1 MSTAPTCVLVGPTVL
16 VDHRWTGC
24 YPDPMAAPSINEL
37 RKLDVE
43 TRLALVQELWDS
55 IVDDAQRGT
64 ALSLSD
70 EERRELDDRLREDDE
85 DPDGAISW
93 TEARAQLRDTP

>member
-1 MSTAPTCVLVGPTVL
+1 MV
-16 VDHRWTGC
+16 
-24 YPDPMAAPSINEL
+24 APSINEL

-55 IVDDAQRGT
+55 IVEDAQRGD

-70 EERRELDDRLREDDE
+70 EERRELDDRLREDDD
-85 DPDGAISW
+85 DPDGAIPWS
-93 TEARAQLRDTP
+93 EARAQLRDTP

>member
-1 MSTAPTCVLVGPTVL
+1 
-16 VDHRWTGC
+16 
-24 YPDPMAAPSINEL
+24 MAAPNINEL

-55 IVDDAQRGT
+55 IVDDAQRGAT
-64 ALSLSD
+64 LSLSD

-85 DPDGAISW
+85 DPDGAIPW
-93 TEARAQLRDTP
+93 AEARAQLRDTP